1 MDELFRCVNRYF
13 KQFLYLKKVLNYR
26 LYLMLVFLSVQIFF
40 MWIDVDKSEL
50 RSKISSN
57 ESILKNSIIT
67 VFFIGTFLIIHK
79 FIEGTKQPYLIIELF
94 DLIGFI
100 FVVYFVYNWHL
111 TLKACSYKKKP
122 ASDFILDACL
132 SGNVKIKF
140 NDPFLGESK
149 RTTFRPLIVLGIL
162 SVILALFLPVSTIY
176 FAIIIGF
183 LFVPPAL
190 ALASTMLGGFLISK
204 ELHLR

>member
-1 MDELFRCVNRYF
+1 MDGYTVYKYIEFLMVS
-13 KQFLYLKKVLNYR
+13 LYLI
-26 LYLMLVFLSVQIFF
+26 LVFLSIQIFF

-50 RSKISSN
+50 RSKISAN

-67 VFFIGTFLIIHK
+67 IFFIGTLLIINE

-94 DLIGFI
+94 DLMSFV

-111 TLKACSYKKKP
+111 TLKACSHKKKP

-132 SGNVKIKF
+132 SGRVKIHS
-140 NDPFLGESK
+140 PFLGESK
-149 RTTFRPLIVLGIL
+149 RTTLKLLIVMGIL
-162 SVILALFLPVSTIY
+162 SVIFALFIPVSTIY
-176 FAIIIGF
+176 FAIIIGL
-183 LFVPPAL
+183 LFVPPIL

-204 ELHLR
+204 ELYLR